1 MQYPVD
7 YEEPLFRPPSE
18 AYSLIFQVTI
28 GCSWN
33 KCTFCEMYSTKD
45 FRVKKEED
53 VLNEIRE
60 MGRMMPDA
68 RKIFLA
74 DGDAM
79 ILSTARLL
87 KILEAIKQSFPR
99 LQRVSSYAL
108 PRNLLSKSEQ
118 ELKEL
123 YDAGLKIIYVGIE
136 TGDDELL
143 LKINKGETF
152 ASTCE
157 GMIRAHTAGIQSSV
171 MILTGLGGKS
181 LSRQHAINSAK
192 ILNEIQPHFA
202 STLVLSYPFG
212 KKHFINRLGTDFEVL
227 SKKELLEEQILFL
240 QHCELEETIFRS
252 DHASNY
258 LALKGILNRDKERLI
273 TQLENALNHPGLL
286 RPEWMR
292 GL

>member
-1 MQYPVD
+1 MQLPID

-18 AYSLIFQVTI
+18 AFSLIFQVTI

-33 KCTFCEMYSTKD
+33 KCAFCEMYSTKD

-53 VLNEIRE
+53 VLSEIRE
-60 MGRMMPDA
+60 MGTIMPDA

-79 ILSTARLL
+79 VLSTARLL

-99 LQRVSSYAL
+99 LLRVSSYAL
-108 PRNLLSKSEQ
+108 PGNLLSKSEQ

-123 YDAGLKIIYVGIE
+123 RDAGLKIIYVGIE

-157 GMIRAHTAGIQSSV
+157 GLIRAHNAGIQSSV
-171 MILTGLGGKS
+171 MILTGLGGKN
-181 LSRQHAINSAK
+181 LSQQHAINSAK
-192 ILNEIQPHFA
+192 ILNETQPHFA

-212 KKHFINRLGTDFEVL
+212 KKHFISRMGTDFEVL

-240 QHCELEETIFRS
+240 KHCELKESIFRS

-258 LALKGILNRDKERLI
+258 LSLKGILNRDKDRLI

-286 RPEWMR
+286 RPEWLR